1 MCTQLMTG
9 SVFLRLAAGSIH
21 ANLLFPPR
29 SRSTDRIWFY
39 QKTAYILISLSWLQ
53 AAAKAPSLPK
63 WGTWVPG
70 GLLESLLAHRGLADH
85 LFEMI
90 TFQDGRK
97 KKNLP
102 CEILSTGKAGGG
114 ESSRRDD
121 LARACPPGSWPACA
135 QSSAAGSS

>member
-1 MCTQLMTG
+1 MTG

-97 KKNLP
+97 KKIFP
-102 CEILSTGKAGGG
+102 VKF
-114 ESSRRDD
+114 
-121 LARACPPGSWPACA
+121 
-135 QSSAAGSS
+135 